1 MAAHLKSRVLHREEK
16 GFGAVSM
23 KRMIFSFM
31 GSGFVFFA
39 LRFTP
44 LAGLTIPLT
53 LISLGLFFYYS
64 GDRYGV
70 PRYQW
75 IFVNWRGSLLLN
87 ARKNPRGLS
96 AMLCKSA
103 KWDVSKTVLNGAD
116 VFAAVEFGNDD
127 WSGIEILESDDFD
140 DGGFEILS
148 DDDVII
154 VEAG

>member
-1 MAAHLKSRVLHREEK
+1 MAANLKSRVLHREEK

-53 LISLGLFFYYS
+53 LLSLVLFFYYS
-64 GDRYGV
+64 GERYGV

-75 IFVNWRGSLLLN
+75 ILVNWRGSLLLN
-87 ARKNPRGLS
+87 ACNNPRGLS
-96 AMLCKSA
+96 ATLCNWA
-103 KWDVSKTVLNGAD
+103 KWDAAKTVLNGAEI
-116 VFAAVEFGNDD
+116 FAAVDFGRDD
-127 WSGIEILESDDFD
+127 WSGLEILESDDFG
-140 DGGFEILS
+140 DGGFEVLS
-148 DDDVII
+148 DEAVI
-154 VEAG
+154 VTGVY